1 MEIGGYPP
9 FRGPSAPTVAEWP
22 NDRLSGQPLGGHLGE
37 ASAAELGGWIR
48 ARENHLQLQ
57 DIVIE
62 LAGVG
67 DPDFSLADLA
77 NHGKRDVIAG
87 DLPLLDRRLS
97 RLAGELFSIL
107 LELKENLGG
116 SMIAAVLS
124 FPLSADV
131 SGVGQ

>member
-1 MEIGGYPP
+1 M
-9 FRGPSAPTVAEWP
+9 
-22 NDRLSGQPLGGHLGE
+22 GGHLGE
-37 ASAAELGGWIR
+37 GPAAELGGWIR

-57 DIVIE
+57 DIVTE
-62 LAGVG
+62 LASVS

-77 NHGKRDVIAG
+77 NHGKRDVVAG
-87 DLPLLDRRLS
+87 DLPLLDRHLS
-97 RLAGELFSIL
+97 CLASELFSIL
-107 LELKENLGG
+107 LELKENLGR